1 MALRHAAE
9 FDQRTS
15 DGIAF
20 ERKLSALM
28 RAAREQ
34 PELIKAADEKLVR
47 LQATP
52 GMVGTTQTLSELSL
66 SYANDDYIGTRLMPL
81 VGVNKLAVEY
91 FQRPQDSGLSY
102 PADTVGTDGSV
113 NEVSERVT
121 LATAALTRR
130 SFKEHLD
137 AWTLELGDSVALE
150 LIDPLMNVLDGL
162 ALGQEQRIATIM
174 TAGGSYGANTA
185 PIAAAN
191 RWSTA
196 AGGDP
201 VGNVLAAKAA
211 CWTGN
216 GPGRWVAFCGVNVYN
231 ALKTNPRVLDQ
242 VKYTGGDPAVVGR
255 QAIAS
260 LFEVDELLVGMA
272 RQNTANEGAAA
283 VYTRMWDA
291 NNSFGVVRVADRP
304 SRRSASFGVTLQ
316 IPMVTEQWFEQGRG
330 GRGSYIVQA
339 SHADAATVLA
349 APCGF
354 LYTTTI

>member
-1 MALRHAAE
+1 MALRHYAE
-9 FDQRTS
+9 FDQRTPE
-15 DGIAF
+15 GAAF
-20 ERKLSALM
+20 DRKLSALL
-28 RAAREQ
+28 RASREQ
-34 PELIKAADEKLVR
+34 PELIRSLDEGFAR

-52 GMVGTTQTLSELSL
+52 GMVGTTQTLTELSL
-66 SYANDDYIGTRLMPL
+66 SYANDDYIGDRLMPP
-81 VGVNKLAVEY
+81 VPVSKLAVEY
-91 FQRPQDSGLSY
+91 FQRPQESGLSY
-102 PADTVGTDGSV
+102 PADTIGTDGSV

-130 SFKEHLD
+130 SLKEHLD

-162 ALGQEQRIATIM
+162 ALGKEQRQAAIL
-174 TAGGSYGANTA
+174 TAAGSYGANTA
-185 PIAAAN
+185 AIAAAN
-191 RWSTA
+191 RWNTQ

-231 ALKTNPRVLDQ
+231 ALKTNARILDQ

-255 QAIAS
+255 QQIAA

-291 NNSFGVVRVADRP
+291 NNSFGLVRVANRP
-304 SRRSASFGVTLQ
+304 SRRSASFGITLQ
-316 IPMVTEQWFEQGRG
+316 IPMQTTQWFEQGRG

-339 SHADAATVLA
+339 SHADAATILA

-354 LYTTTI
+354 LYTTVI